1 MEAEPPSG
9 APESTNPAK
18 EFRLPAPKFKDEVQK
33 SLDDFSRHLNP
44 HFSTPTGMLLPREM
58 QPPPMYGPR
67 GSTLPPQFLANNRR
81 KRPSYD
87 HQFGQPAPKQPQ
99 YEPRFHRGG
108 HHQRPP
114 ASFRRGN
121 DANHHRSP
129 RGNEGFEKDVI
140 PALLLLNWKLWCEG
154 CDVNCTSEEEYRRHI
169 ESHRPCQVSGCSFVG
184 HPMVMKKHARKA
196 HSEENNTESRT
207 MPSLEEIEQWKEERR
222 KRFPTKQNIILRQLA
237 QEERLKRGER
247 IGENKER
254 FPVKPAP
261 NRPAQDGLKEG
272 PKPKKRNRRAKK
284 PVPRVESLSTPRIMF
299 AGTSGLDDY
308 IKPIA
313 SCLSLLQDYG
323 SDSENGSEENTES
336 EEVTDSKVDEVKEP
350 VGDSKEQPLPVQ
362 KVDMSEKKQEIEA
375 PQANTLE
382 KADAAEQLQK
392 NVNEKVDTL
401 EEKQQAR
408 IPEAN
413 TIETGCKQNQK
424 KQFNNKKAHNSKQK
438 HETRERQVRPAK
450 KRQYLLDYSKLRRSN
465 QNTML
470 EKLLD
475 ADIRHERNVLLQCV
489 RYVVSNNYFGVGQPK
504 VEKDGAT
511 NIQNKGPLQTEID
524 PTTSM
529 IENVG
534 ITSSQDDGQTLS
546 HNDDVTRTESVE
558 FSNLPKDSLP
568 LELVDGMANVEHDG
582 ATSTLNETADMPKSE
597 DGVTSERNVNDEE

>member
-1 MEAEPPSG
+1 MEGNPPSG
-9 APESTNPAK
+9 TPDGTNPAK
-18 EFRLPAPKFKDEVQK
+18 EFRLPAPKFKEEVQK

-114 ASFRRGN
+114 TSFRRGN
-121 DANHHRSP
+121 DGNHHRSP

-154 CDVNCTSEEEYRRHI
+154 CDVNCTSEEEYQRHI
-169 ESHRPCQVSGCSFVG
+169 ESHRPCEVPSCSFVG

-196 HSEENNTESRT
+196 HSEESSNDSRG
-207 MPSLEEIEQWKEERR
+207 MPSAEEIEQWKEERR

-254 FPVKPAP
+254 FPLKPGS
-261 NRPAQDGLKEG
+261 NRPAQDGIKDG
-272 PKPKKRNRRAKK
+272 PKPKKRKRRGKQ
-284 PVPRVESLSTPRIMF
+284 PVRQVENQSTPRIMF
-299 AGTSGLDDY
+299 AGTSGLDNY
-308 IKPIA
+308 LKPIA
-313 SCLSLLQDYG
+313 NCLSLLQGYG
-323 SDSENGSEENTES
+323 SDSENESEENSES
-336 EEVTDSKVDEVKEP
+336 EAVTDLKVDEVTEP
-350 VGDSKEQPLPVQ
+350 VEEVPNVGDSSQTNEQASPVQ
-362 KVDMSEKKQEIEA
+362 KLDMLEKQQEIQSL
-375 PQANTLE
+375 QANTLG
-382 KADAAEQLQK
+382 KADVAEQLQGNAK
-392 NVNEKVDTL
+392 EKVDTI
-401 EEKQQAR
+401 EEKQQAK
-408 IPEAN
+408 PETN
-413 TIETGCKQNQK
+413 TIENASKQNQK
-424 KQFNNKKAHNSKQK
+424 KQFNRKQQHNSKEKPKTGDPQ
-438 HETRERQVRPAK
+438 AK
-450 KRQYLLDYSKLRRSN
+450 KRPYLLDYSKLRRSN

-489 RYVVSNNYFGVGQPK
+489 RFVVSNNFFGVGQPK

-511 NIQNKGPLQTEID
+511 NIQNENPSQAQNDATAKIEIV
-524 PTTSM
+524 
-529 IENVG
+529 E
-534 ITSSQDDGQTLS
+534 ITPPQNDGQTLS
-546 HNDDVTRTESVE
+546 QSDDIARTEKSE
-558 FSNLPKDSLP
+558 FPNSPKDVQAVN
-568 LELVDGMANVEHDG
+568 EG
-582 ATSTLNETADMPKSE
+582 ASSTLNEAAETSQIV
-597 DGVTSERNVNDEE
+597 GTVTSESNANGKE